1 MDFVRSLVN
10 YKEEHDGSTDVPRYY
25 EKEKDKDLGCWVK
38 NQRDKRKPG
47 SCELMEKR
55 INELNSIGFVWDRK
69 QLDQQEQELYKQTI
83 TQHKT
88 TFGGIRINRIIIQRR
103 SSCYRSG
110 NAYVSLHFN
119 SIYRLVSESSFTS
132 STKSLLSPTKKE
144 SRVIYL
150 NISNLSFINIVNT
163 Y

>member
-1 MDFVRSLVN
+1 MDFVRCLFI
-10 YKEEHDGSTDVPRYY
+10 YKEAHDGSTDVPRYY
-25 EKEKDKDLGCWVK
+25 EKDKDVGCWVK

-69 QLDQQEQELYKQTI
+69 QLDQQEQELYKQT
-83 TQHKT
+83 
-88 TFGGIRINRIIIQRR
+88 FGGTRNNRIIIQRR

-132 STKSLLSPTKKE
+132 STKSLLSSTKKE

-150 NISNLSFINIVNT
+150 NISNFILHE
-163 Y
+163 YS